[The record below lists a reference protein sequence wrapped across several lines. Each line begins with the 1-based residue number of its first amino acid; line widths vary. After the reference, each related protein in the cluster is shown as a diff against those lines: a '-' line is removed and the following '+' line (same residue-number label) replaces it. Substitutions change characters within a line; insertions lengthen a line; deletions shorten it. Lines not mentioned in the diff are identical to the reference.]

1 MERILEAAKK
11 ISDKAEVYYV
21 EYVSDSVSFENA
33 GFKDVES
40 RIQSGL
46 GLRIIKDDKLG
57 FAYTKN
63 PSQREELI
71 RNALDSLKGGVD
83 GPFDFP
89 CTKDLPVP
97 DTYDPSVETISN
109 TGMVE
114 ECTRVCGIL
123 SEKTKGRLNVSAYK
137 AISSLRILN
146 SSGTDLSRKASSY
159 VFSPEIVYPY
169 SASSFSRSLL
179 AKSFVKADEGYLR
192 FLADTYNRS
201 MKELNMEGGRMKVLF
216 LPETMYVLLWRLLTA
231 TNAQSIYQNISPL
244 INKIGEK
251 FFDERLT
258 VFNDP
263 LNDAFPGARAFD
275 DEGVPCRQYPVI
287 EKGVLKNYYY
297 DLYFAK
303 KLNAVPTGNGFRGG
317 ESSKP
322 SPALRHVALSPGDMS
337 FSELLKTMDR
347 GIIVAG
353 ALGAHS
359 GNIPNGDFSIG
370 IAPAI
375 YVENGEIAGNVKDAM
390 AAGNIYDTFKN
401 IAGMEDIAH
410 NCYGGRLP
418 AIVFGDVSVT
428 ANR

>member
-1 MERILEAAKK
+1 LP
-11 ISDKAEVYYV
+11 
-21 EYVSDSVSFENA
+21 
-33 GFKDVES
+33 
-40 RIQSGL
+40 IQ
-46 GLRIIKDDKLG
+46 
-57 FAYTKN
+57 KN

-71 RNALDSLKGGVD
+71 RNALDSLNGGVD

-114 ECTRVCGIL
+114 ECARVCGIL

-137 AISSLRILN
+137 AISSIRILN

-179 AKSFVKADEGYLR
+179 AKSFVKADEAYLG

-201 MKELNMEGGRMKVLF
+201 MQEVKMEGGRMKVLF

-231 TNAQSIYQNISPL
+231 TNGQSIYQNISPL
-244 INKIGEK
+244 MNKIGEK
-251 FFDERLT
+251 IFDERLT
-258 VFNDP
+258 IFNDP

-287 EKGVLKNYYY
+287 EKGVLKNFYY
-297 DLYFAK
+297 DLYFGK

-322 SPALRHVALSPGDMS
+322 APALRHVALSPGDMP
-337 FSELLKTMDR
+337 LDR
-347 GIIVAG
+347 
-353 ALGAHS
+353 
-359 GNIPNGDFSIG
+359 
-370 IAPAI
+370 
-375 YVENGEIAGNVKDAM
+375 K
-390 AAGNIYDTFKN
+390 
-401 IAGMEDIAH
+401 
-410 NCYGGRLP
+410 
-418 AIVFGDVSVT
+418 SVV
-428 ANR
+428 